1 MATTGLQTSFR
12 IWCDD
17 ITKNRLDANNYPTTL
32 EGAKR
37 MLDEALWQ
45 AYQEGYKQCQA
56 DVKKAVAKLGK
67 G

>member
-12 IWCDD
+12 IWSDD
-17 ITKNRLDANNYPTTL
+17 ITKNRLDANNYPTAL